1 MHYQRAQRSCV
12 IAEGCWLFFRCR
24 FSQLRRGGRG
34 NHGSVHYNI
43 VVSGPQPRLLR
54 STDRL
59 RPGIDKRGS
68 AGQFSTMSA
77 DDTANPPAARATEAE
92 DPFRRVR
99 LDKLETLRGM
109 GIDPYPVSFP
119 REHEA
124 AALDRE
130 FAELPAGNETNRQV
144 RVAGRIRAIRNSGM
158 FIDLHDASGKIQ
170 IFSHK
175 DYLRPGDLPLL
186 KLLDIGDLIGVEGLV
201 RRTPRGE
208 LTVNAEHLTML
219 AKALRPL
226 PEKYHGLADIELR
239 YRQRYL
245 DLIMNPQ
252 SRETLR
258 RRSHVVAAMRA
269 WLIERGY
276 LEVET
281 PMLHTIPGG
290 AAAKPF
296 ITHHNALDIDLY
308 LRIAPELH
316 LKRLVVGGL
325 ADKVFEIN
333 RCFRNEG
340 LSPRHNPE
348 FTSLELYEAY
358 ADYADMMAL
367 TERIV
372 AYVAEAAT
380 GGLKISYGGA
390 AIDLTPP
397 WPRRS
402 MAELV
407 LEATGVDF
415 LAIADAAAAREA
427 ARHLGAAIAGH
438 ENWGQALEAVFGA
451 RVEDRLIQP
460 IHVTG
465 FPRDISPLAK
475 ADRHDPRLVERFET
489 YIYGWEIAN
498 AFSELNDPLDQRARF
513 EAQMMARAAGDEEAQ
528 PLDEDYVTALEYGLP
543 PCGGLGIGIDRLVML
558 LTDSPS
564 IRDVIAFPTLRPR

>member
-1 MHYQRAQRSCV
+1 
-12 IAEGCWLFFRCR
+12 
-24 FSQLRRGGRG
+24 
-34 NHGSVHYNI
+34 
-43 VVSGPQPRLLR
+43 
-54 STDRL
+54 
-59 RPGIDKRGS
+59 
-68 AGQFSTMSA
+68 MSA
-77 DDTANPPAARATEAE
+77 EDNISAVAPSGEGDDS
-92 DPFRRVR
+92 FRRVR
-99 LDKLETLRGM
+99 LDKLAALRGM
-109 GIDPYPVSFP
+109 GIDPYPVSFA
-119 REHEA
+119 RSDEA
-124 AALDRE
+124 ANLDRRY
-130 FAELPAGNETNRQV
+130 ADLPAGVETDDV
-144 RVAGRIRAIRNSGM
+144 VCVAGRIRAIRNSGM

-170 IFSHK
+170 VFSHK
-175 DYLRPGDLPLL
+175 DYLSPEGLALL
-186 KLLDIGDLIGVEGLV
+186 RLLDIGDLIGVEGRI

-208 LTVNAEHLTML
+208 LTVNATRLTML
-219 AKALRPL
+219 SKALRPL
-226 PEKYHGLADIELR
+226 PEKFHGLADIELR

-245 DLIMNPQ
+245 DLIMNPR

-258 RRSHVVAAMRA
+258 RRSQVVAAMRA
-269 WLIERGY
+269 FLLARGY

-358 ADYADMMAL
+358 ADYTGMMSL
-367 TERIV
+367 TEKII
-372 AYVAEAAT
+372 AHVAEAAA
-380 GGLKISYGGA
+380 GGRQIAYGGT

-397 WPRRS
+397 WPRRG

-407 LEATGVDF
+407 QEATGVDF
-415 LAIADAAAAREA
+415 LAIESAPAARSA
-427 ARHLGAAIAGH
+427 AEHLGVALQGG
-438 ENWGQALEAVFGA
+438 ENWGQALEAVFAA

-475 ADRHDPRLVERFET
+475 ADRNDPRLVERFET
-489 YIYGWEIAN
+489 YVYGWEIAN
-498 AFSELNDPLDQRARF
+498 AFSELNDPLDQRSRF
-513 EAQMMARAAGDEEAQ
+513 EAQMLARAAGDEEAQ
-528 PLDEDYVTALEYGLP
+528 PLDEDYVRALEYGLP
-543 PCGGLGIGIDRLVML
+543 PTGGLGIGIDRLVML

>member
-1 MHYQRAQRSCV
+1 
-12 IAEGCWLFFRCR
+12 
-24 FSQLRRGGRG
+24 
-34 NHGSVHYNI
+34 
-43 VVSGPQPRLLR
+43 
-54 STDRL
+54 
-59 RPGIDKRGS
+59 
-68 AGQFSTMSA
+68 
-77 DDTANPPAARATEAE
+77 
-92 DPFRRVR
+92 VR
-99 LDKLETLRGM
+99 LGKLEVLRGM
-109 GIDPYPVSFP
+109 GVDPYPIGFE
-119 REHEA
+119 RTDEA
-124 AALDRE
+124 AALDQRY
-130 FAELPAGNETNRQV
+130 AELPAGTETQDRVQ
-144 RVAGRIRAIRNSGM
+144 VAGRIRAIRNSGM

-170 IFSHK
+170 VFSHK
-175 DYLRPGDLPLL
+175 DYLAPEQLELL
-186 KLLDIGDLIGVEGLV
+186 RLFDIGDLIGVEGLV

-208 LTVNAEHLTML
+208 LTVNATQLTML

-258 RRSHVVAAMRA
+258 RRSRILAEMRA
-269 WLIERGY
+269 WLLARGY
-276 LEVET
+276 MEVET

-290 AAAKPF
+290 ATAKPF
-296 ITHHNALDIDLY
+296 VTHHNALDMDLF

-325 ADKVFEIN
+325 SEKVFEIN

-348 FTSLELYEAY
+348 FTTLELYEAY
-358 ADYADMMAL
+358 ADYTTMMAL
-367 TERIV
+367 TEQIV
-372 AYVAEAAT
+372 AHVADKAA
-380 GGLKISYGGA
+380 GGLKLSYGGTE
-390 AIDLTPP
+390 IDLTPP
-397 WPRRS
+397 WPRRG
-402 MAELV
+402 MAEMV
-407 LEATGVDF
+407 QEATGVDF
-415 LAIADAAAAREA
+415 LAIEDAAAARDA
-427 ARHLGAAIAGH
+427 AKRAGAAIAGG
-438 ENWGQALEAVFGA
+438 ENWGQALEAAFAA

-475 ADRHDPRLVERFET
+475 ADRNDPRLVERFET

-513 EAQMMARAAGDEEAQ
+513 EAQMLARAAGDEEAQ
-528 PLDEDYVTALEYGLP
+528 PLDEDYLLALEYGLP
-543 PCGGLGIGIDRLVML
+543 PCGGLGIGIDRLTML

>member
-1 MHYQRAQRSCV
+1 
-12 IAEGCWLFFRCR
+12 
-24 FSQLRRGGRG
+24 
-34 NHGSVHYNI
+34 
-43 VVSGPQPRLLR
+43 
-54 STDRL
+54 
-59 RPGIDKRGS
+59 
-68 AGQFSTMSA
+68 MSA
-77 DDTANPPAARATEAE
+77 DDLVHDPSSNAGEDD

-99 LDKLETLRGM
+99 LEKLAALRGM
-109 GIDPYPVSFP
+109 GVEPYPVSFE
-119 REHEA
+119 RNAEA
-124 AALDRE
+124 ADLDARH
-130 FAELPAGNETNRQV
+130 ADLPPGTETEDRV

-170 IFSHK
+170 IFCHK
-175 DYLRPGDLPLL
+175 DFLSPEQLALLR
-186 KLLDIGDLIGVEGLV
+186 LLDIGDLIGVEGIV

-208 LTVNAEHLTML
+208 LTVNATALTVL

-258 RRSHVVAAMRA
+258 RRSHIVAAMRGFLLA
-269 WLIERGY
+269 RGY

-296 ITHHNALDIDLY
+296 ITHHNALDIELY

-325 ADKVFEIN
+325 SDKVFEIN

-358 ADYADMMAL
+358 VDYTAMMDL
-367 TERIV
+367 TEAIV
-372 AYVAEAAT
+372 AHVADAST
-380 GGLKISYGGA
+380 GGRQIAYGGTN
-390 AIDLTPP
+390 IDLTPP
-397 WPRRS
+397 WPRRG

-407 LEATGVDF
+407 LEHTGVDF
-415 LAIADAAAAREA
+415 LAIDNAASARDAASR
-427 ARHLGAAIAGH
+427 LGTALSGR
-438 ENWGQALEAVFGA
+438 ENWGQALEAVFAA
-451 RVEDRLIQP
+451 RVEDKLIQP

-475 ADRHDPRLVERFET
+475 ADRNDPRLVERFET
-489 YIYGWEIAN
+489 YVYGWEIAN
-498 AFSELNDPLDQRARF
+498 AFSELNDPIDQRARF
-513 EAQMMARAAGDEEAQ
+513 EAQMLARAAGDEEAQ

>member
-1 MHYQRAQRSCV
+1 
-12 IAEGCWLFFRCR
+12 
-24 FSQLRRGGRG
+24 
-34 NHGSVHYNI
+34 
-43 VVSGPQPRLLR
+43 
-54 STDRL
+54 
-59 RPGIDKRGS
+59 
-68 AGQFSTMSA
+68 MSA
-77 DDTANPPAARATEAE
+77 DDIADPAARQAGEDD

-99 LDKLETLRGM
+99 LDKLEALRGM
-109 GIDPYPVSFP
+109 GIEPYPVSFA

-124 AALDRE
+124 AELDRRY
-130 FAELPAGNETNRQV
+130 ADIPAGTETGDRV

-175 DYLRPGDLPLL
+175 DYVRADELPLL
-186 KLLDIGDLIGVEGLV
+186 HLLDIGDLIGVEGLV

-208 LTVNAEHLTML
+208 LTVNAEHVTML

-258 RRSHVVAAMRA
+258 RRSRIVAAMRA
-269 WLIERGY
+269 WLQAHDY

-290 AAAKPF
+290 AAARPF
-296 ITHHNALDIDLY
+296 VTHHNALDIDLY

-358 ADYADMMAL
+358 SDYTGMMAL
-367 TERIV
+367 TEQIV
-372 AYVAEAAT
+372 AHVAEAAT
-380 GGLKISYGGA
+380 GSLRINYGGTE
-390 AIDLTPP
+390 IDLTTP

-415 LAIADAAAAREA
+415 LALADAAAARDA
-427 ARHLGAAIAGH
+427 ARRLGCALTGA
-438 ENWGQALEAVFGA
+438 ENWGQALEAVFA
-451 RVEDRLIQP
+451 AKVEDRLIQP
-460 IHVTG
+460 MHVTG

-475 ADRHDPRLVERFET
+475 ADPRDPRLVERFET
-489 YIYGWEIAN
+489 YIYGSEIAN

-513 EAQMMARAAGDEEAQ
+513 EAQMLARAAGDEEAQ
-528 PLDEDYVTALEYGLP
+528 PLDEDYVLALEYGLP

>member
-1 MHYQRAQRSCV
+1 MA
-12 IAEGCWLFFRCR
+12 
-24 FSQLRRGGRG
+24 
-34 NHGSVHYNI
+34 
-43 VVSGPQPRLLR
+43 
-54 STDRL
+54 
-59 RPGIDKRGS
+59 
-68 AGQFSTMSA
+68 A
-77 DDTANPPAARATEAE
+77 DDD
-92 DPFRRVR
+92 DPLRRVR

-109 GIDPYPVSFP
+109 GVDPYPVSFA
-119 REHEA
+119 RTDEA
-124 AALDRE
+124 AELDQRY
-130 FAELPAGNETNRQV
+130 AGLAVGAETNDSA
-144 RVAGRIRAIRNSGM
+144 RVAGRIRAMRNNGM

-175 DYLRPGDLPLL
+175 DLLGPDALALLRLF
-186 KLLDIGDLIGVEGLV
+186 DIGDLIGVEGRV

-208 LTVNAEHLTML
+208 LTVNATALTML

-245 DLIMNPQ
+245 DLIMNPE

-258 RRSHVVAAMRA
+258 RRSRIIAEMRA
-269 WLIERGY
+269 HLLAHGY

-296 ITHHNALDIDLY
+296 VTHHNALDIELY

-325 ADKVFEIN
+325 GDKVFEIN

-348 FTSLELYEAY
+348 FTSLELYAAY
-358 ADYADMMAL
+358 ADYTDMMTL
-367 TERIV
+367 TEELV
-372 AYVAEAAT
+372 ARVAETAA
-380 GGLKISYGGA
+380 GGLKIGYGGTQ
-390 AIDLTPP
+390 IDLTPP
-397 WPRRS
+397 WPRRG

-407 LEATGVDF
+407 REATGTDF
-415 LAIADAAAAREA
+415 LVIEDATAARAAAAQLHCPIIGSES
-427 ARHLGAAIAGH
+427 
-438 ENWGQALEAVFGA
+438 WGQVLETVFA
-451 RVEDRLIQP
+451 KFVEETLIQP
-460 IHVTG
+460 THVTG

-475 ADRHDPRLVERFET
+475 ADRGDPRLVERFET
-489 YIYGWEIAN
+489 YVYGWEIAN
-498 AFSELNDPLDQRARF
+498 AFSELNDPIDQRARF
-513 EAQMMARAAGDEEAQ
+513 EAQMLARAAGDEEAQ
-528 PLDEDYVTALEYGLP
+528 PLDEDYVVALEYGLP